1 LEKTLP
7 PIPAKR
13 YFTIGEVSDLCGVKP
28 HVLRYWEQEFTQLR
42 PMKRRGNR
50 RYYQHHEVLMIRR
63 IRDLLYDQGFTI
75 SGARNKLQEIVQ
87 IERDKRRNGE
97 VMLDGVEVLEGG
109 ESYSTILRTRQ
120 TTPTSK
126 TANPKALTCPAGT
139 AAQQRLQLVRRE
151 LFEIRDLLGNNH

>member
-1 LEKTLP
+1 MGNSLP

-13 YFTIGEVSDLCGVKP
+13 YFTIGEVADLCGVKP

-75 SGARNKLQEIVQ
+75 SGARNKLQELVQ
-87 IERDKRRNGE
+87 IERERKKSGE
-97 VMLDGVEVLEGG
+97 VALDGVEVVELDDISFDGLE
-109 ESYSTILRTRQ
+109 EL
-120 TTPTSK
+120 
-126 TANPKALTCPAGT
+126 AMVNAGST
-139 AAQQRLQLVRRE
+139 AAQQLTQLRRE
-151 LFEIRDLLGNNH
+151 LNEIHALLV